1 MMYMFNFA
9 LPLIL
14 CPLDEFICEYK
25 FLKWESNK
33 LATVALCPPAA
44 MIGAFQECQDS
55 GQDALCFAYEN
66 STFKAEWNDCIWG
79 EMKPDEQ
86 ILSDRI
92 VKAWTN
98 FATYG

>member
-1 MMYMFNFA
+1 MSKICNTEYLTKLMGH
-9 LPLIL
+9 IVL
-14 CPLDEFICEYK
+14 CCFP
-25 FLKWESNK
+25 
-33 LATVALCPPAA
+33 TAA
-44 MIGAFQECQDS
+44 MIGALQDCQDS

>member
-1 MMYMFNFA
+1 MNTS
-9 LPLIL
+9 
-14 CPLDEFICEYK
+14 
-25 FLKWESNK
+25 ESYTHRLTTK
-33 LATVALCPPAA
+33 LTPAA
-44 MIGAFQECQDS
+44 MIGALQECQDS

-66 STFKAEWNDCIWG
+66 STFKEEWNDCIWG

>member
-1 MMYMFNFA
+1 
-9 LPLIL
+9 
-14 CPLDEFICEYK
+14 
-25 FLKWESNK
+25 
-33 LATVALCPPAA
+33 
-44 MIGAFQECQDS
+44 MIGALQECQDS
-55 GQDALCFAYEN
+55 GQDALCFAYGN